1 MNFFPRDELF
11 ALYRLVFAHVL
22 EKSNNANRGKDNNN
36 NNNNSNSNSNNI
48 KENQVVQ
55 EIELFDK
62 ALDLP
67 FPRVDL
73 NEMYQ
78 RLRAILAQLEQVTRS
93 PCLSPVS
100 ISPVLTP
107 RELLTLL
114 EQVTTRLND
123 AVAFLLNP

>member
-36 NNNNSNSNSNNI
+36 NNINHSNNNI
-48 KENQVVQ
+48 NANQVVQ

-62 ALDLP
+62 ALDVP

-78 RLRAILAQLEQVTRS
+78 RLRTVLAQLEQVTRP
-93 PCLSPVS
+93 PCLTVS
-100 ISPVLTP
+100 IYTLSPSP
-107 RELLTLL
+107 
-114 EQVTTRLND
+114 
-123 AVAFLLNP
+123 FLC